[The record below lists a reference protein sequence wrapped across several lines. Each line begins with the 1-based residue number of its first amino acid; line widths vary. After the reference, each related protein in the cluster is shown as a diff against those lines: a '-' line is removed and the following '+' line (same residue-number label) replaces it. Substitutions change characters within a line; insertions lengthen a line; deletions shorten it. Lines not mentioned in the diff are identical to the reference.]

1 MDKCVK
7 RLGMGIT
14 SGKAAKAVENQR
26 ARKLYEEIFDEDSP
40 AFVDYYF
47 RVKAAENEIFVVE
60 NEKQEILATLHL
72 NPYEMMFCSEKV
84 KTNYIVAVATRA
96 DCRHQG
102 MMCLLLQA
110 SLQEMYRREETFT
123 WLMPAAEAIYRP
135 FGFRF
140 IYEKNKMTV
149 TADVLQRAET
159 DENWQ
164 IHSDQEVSG
173 DIFCEEA
180 KKEDLAELACFAEKQ
195 LSKLAEVYTVHDI
208 AYFEQRMQ
216 EVGCEGGSLILIR
229 KEKEICGYFLALKKD
244 REAWEIVVEDAV
256 QKKAFP
262 AVLHWFGTSEEKC
275 TFTAFPQI
283 WEQYAQSENVPAIMG
298 RIVHL
303 ERFVCCLKIKK
314 EQEWKIRLT
323 DSLIPENNGYFIIK
337 TGIEGGSLI
346 RVENLSEKDKAAYER
361 LVEISRETGN
371 GGIYAEELFRLPVF
385 LNEVV

>member
-72 NPYEMMFCSEKV
+72 NPYKMMFCGEKA

-102 MMCLLLQA
+102 MMRSLLQA

-216 EVGCEGGSLILIR
+216 EVECEGGSLILIR

-262 AVLHWFGTSEEKC
+262 AVLHWFGASEEKC

-346 RVENLSEKDKAAYER
+346 RVENLSEKEKKMFCSMDIGQ
-361 LVEISRETGN
+361 LT
-371 GGIYAEELFRLPVF
+371 EELFRLPVF

>member
-7 RLGMGIT
+7 RLGMEIT

-72 NPYEMMFCSEKV
+72 NPYKMMFCGEKA

-102 MMCLLLQA
+102 MMRSLLQA

-159 DENWQ
+159 DEDWQ
-164 IHSDQEVSG
+164 IHSNQEVSG

-216 EVGCEGGSLILIR
+216 EAECEGGRLVLIR
-229 KEKEICGYFLALKKD
+229 NENRICGYFLALREQ
-244 REAWEIVVEDAV
+244 REAWEIVVENAV
-256 QKKAFP
+256 QKQAFP
-262 AVLHWFGTSEEKC
+262 AVLRWLEAGREKC
-275 TFTAFPQI
+275 TLTAFPKI
-283 WEQYAQSENVPAIMG
+283 WEQYAKSENVPAIMG

-303 ERFVCCLKIKK
+303 ERFVRCLKTKK
-314 EQEWKIRLT
+314 EQEFKIRLT
-323 DSLIPENNGYFIIK
+323 DSLIPENNGYFLIK
-337 TGIEGGSLI
+337 TGAGGGT
-346 RVENLSEKDKAAYER
+346 VTKAGNLSEKKEKMFRSLDIGQ
-361 LVEISRETGN
+361 LT
-371 GGIYAEELFRLPVF
+371 EELFRLSVF

>member
-72 NPYEMMFCSEKV
+72 NPYKMMFCGEKV

-102 MMCLLLQA
+102 MMRSLLQA

-159 DENWQ
+159 DKNWQ

-262 AVLHWFGTSEEKC
+262 AVLHWFGASEEKC

-346 RVENLSEKDKAAYER
+346 RVENLSEKEKKMFCNMDIGQ
-361 LVEISRETGN
+361 LT
-371 GGIYAEELFRLPVF
+371 EELFRLPVF

>member
-72 NPYEMMFCSEKV
+72 NPYEMMFCGEKA

-102 MMCLLLQA
+102 MMRSLLQA

-149 TADVLQRAET
+149 TADVLRRAET
-159 DENWQ
+159 DEKWQ

-262 AVLHWFGTSEEKC
+262 AVLHWFGASEEKC

-323 DSLIPENNGYFIIK
+323 DSLVPENNGYFIIK

-346 RVENLSEKDKAAYER
+346 RVENLSEKEKKMFCSMDIGQ
-361 LVEISRETGN
+361 LT
-371 GGIYAEELFRLPVF
+371 EELFRLPVF

>member
-72 NPYEMMFCSEKV
+72 NPYKMMFCGEKA

-102 MMCLLLQA
+102 MMRSLLQA

-149 TADVLQRAET
+149 TADVLRRAET

-195 LSKLAEVYTVHDI
+195 LLKLAEVYTVHDI

-244 REAWEIVVEDAV
+244 REAWEIVMEDAV

-262 AVLHWFGTSEEKC
+262 AVLHWFGASEEKC

-346 RVENLSEKDKAAYER
+346 RVENLSEKEKKMFCSMDIGQ
-361 LVEISRETGN
+361 LT
-371 GGIYAEELFRLPVF
+371 EELFRLPVF

>member
-14 SGKAAKAVENQR
+14 SGKATKAVENQR

-72 NPYEMMFCSEKV
+72 NPYKMMFCGEKV

-102 MMCLLLQA
+102 MMRSLLQA

-149 TADVLQRAET
+149 TADVLRRAET

-216 EVGCEGGSLILIR
+216 EVGCEGGRLVLIR
-229 KEKEICGYFLALKKD
+229 NENRICGYFLALKKD

-262 AVLHWFGTSEEKC
+262 AVLHWFGASEEKC

-283 WEQYAQSENVPAIMG
+283 WEQYARSENVPAIMG
-298 RIVHL
+298 RLVHL

-346 RVENLSEKDKAAYER
+346 RVENLSEKEKKMFCSMDIGQ
-361 LVEISRETGN
+361 LT
-371 GGIYAEELFRLPVF
+371 EELFRLPVF

>member
-60 NEKQEILATLHL
+60 NEKQEILTTLHL
-72 NPYEMMFCSEKV
+72 NPYEMMFCGERV

-102 MMCLLLQA
+102 MMRSLLQT

-149 TADVLQRAET
+149 TADVMQRAET

-173 DIFCEEA
+173 EIFCEEA

-262 AVLHWFGTSEEKC
+262 AVLHWFGASEEKC

-346 RVENLSEKDKAAYER
+346 RVENLSEKEKKMFCSMDIGQ
-361 LVEISRETGN
+361 LT
-371 GGIYAEELFRLPVF
+371 EELFRLPVF

>member
-72 NPYEMMFCSEKV
+72 NPYKMMFCGEKA

-102 MMCLLLQA
+102 MMRSLLQA

-164 IHSDQEVSG
+164 IHLDQEVSG

-180 KKEDLAELACFAEKQ
+180 KKEDLAELACFAENQ

-262 AVLHWFGTSEEKC
+262 AVLHWFGASEEKC

-323 DSLIPENNGYFIIK
+323 DSLVPENNGYFIIK
-337 TGIEGGSLI
+337 KGIEGGNLI
-346 RVENLSEKDKAAYER
+346 RVENLSEKEKKMFCSMDIGQ
-361 LVEISRETGN
+361 LT
-371 GGIYAEELFRLPVF
+371 EELFRLPVF

>member
-26 ARKLYEEIFDEDSP
+26 ARKLYEEIFDEDSS

-72 NPYEMMFCSEKV
+72 NPYKMMFCGEKA

-102 MMCLLLQA
+102 MMRSLLQA

-216 EVGCEGGSLILIR
+216 EVECEGGSLILIR

-262 AVLHWFGTSEEKC
+262 AVLHWFGASEEKC

-346 RVENLSEKDKAAYER
+346 RVENLSEKEKKMFCSMDIGQ
-361 LVEISRETGN
+361 LT
-371 GGIYAEELFRLPVF
+371 EELFRLPVF

>member
-47 RVKAAENEIFVVE
+47 RVKAAENEIFVME

-72 NPYEMMFCSEKV
+72 NPYEMMFCGERV

-102 MMCLLLQA
+102 MMRSLLQA

-140 IYEKNKMTV
+140 IYKKNKMTV

-164 IHSDQEVSG
+164 IHSNQEVSG

-216 EVGCEGGSLILIR
+216 EAECEGGRLVLIR
-229 KEKEICGYFLALKKD
+229 NENRICGYFLVL
-244 REAWEIVVEDAV
+244 REQREVWEIVVEDAV

-262 AVLHWFGTSEEKC
+262 AVFHWFGASEEKC

-283 WEQYAQSENVPAIMG
+283 WEQYAQSENIPAIMG

-323 DSLIPENNGYFIIK
+323 DSLIPENNGYFTIR

-346 RVENLSEKDKAAYER
+346 RVENLSEKEKKMFCSMDIGQ
-361 LVEISRETGN
+361 LT
-371 GGIYAEELFRLPVF
+371 EELFRLPVF

>member
-40 AFVDYYF
+40 AFVDYYL

-72 NPYEMMFCSEKV
+72 NPYEMMFCGERV

-102 MMCLLLQA
+102 MMRSLLQA

-149 TADVLQRAET
+149 TADVLRRAET
-159 DENWQ
+159 DEKWQ

-216 EVGCEGGSLILIR
+216 EVECEGGSLILIR

-262 AVLHWFGTSEEKC
+262 AVLHWFGESKEKC

-346 RVENLSEKDKAAYER
+346 RVENLSEKEKKMFCSMDIGQ
-361 LVEISRETGN
+361 LT
-371 GGIYAEELFRLPVF
+371 EELFRLPVF

>member
-72 NPYEMMFCSEKV
+72 NPYEMMFCGEKV

-102 MMCLLLQA
+102 MMRSLLQA

-123 WLMPAAEAIYRP
+123 WLMPAAESIYRP

-140 IYEKNKMTV
+140 IYEKNQMTV

-216 EVGCEGGSLILIR
+216 EAECEGGRLVLIR
-229 KEKEICGYFLALKKD
+229 NENRICGYFLALREQ
-244 REAWEIVVEDAV
+244 REAWEIVVENAV
-256 QKKAFP
+256 QKQAFP
-262 AVLHWFGTSEEKC
+262 AVLRWLEAGREKC
-275 TFTAFPQI
+275 TLTAFPKI
-283 WEQYAQSENVPAIMG
+283 WEQYAKSENVPAIMG

-303 ERFVCCLKIKK
+303 ERFVRCLKTKK
-314 EQEWKIRLT
+314 EQEFKIRLT
-323 DSLIPENNGYFIIK
+323 DSLIPENNGYFLIK
-337 TGIEGGSLI
+337 TGAGGGT
-346 RVENLSEKDKAAYER
+346 VTKAGNLSEKKEKMFRSLDIGQ
-361 LVEISRETGN
+361 LT
-371 GGIYAEELFRLPVF
+371 EELFRLSVF

>member
-72 NPYEMMFCSEKV
+72 NPYKMMFCGEKA

-102 MMCLLLQA
+102 MMRSLLQA

-262 AVLHWFGTSEEKC
+262 AVLHWFGASEEKC

-337 TGIEGGSLI
+337 TGIEGGNLI
-346 RVENLSEKDKAAYER
+346 RVENLSEKEKKMFCSMDIGQ
-361 LVEISRETGN
+361 LT
-371 GGIYAEELFRLPVF
+371 EELFRLPVF

>member
-72 NPYEMMFCSEKV
+72 NPYKMMFCGEKA

-102 MMCLLLQA
+102 MMRSLLQA

-149 TADVLQRAET
+149 TADVLRRAET
-159 DENWQ
+159 DEKWQ

-262 AVLHWFGTSEEKC
+262 AVLHWFGASEEKC

-323 DSLIPENNGYFIIK
+323 DSLVPENNGYFIIK

-346 RVENLSEKDKAAYER
+346 RVENLSEKEKKMFCSMDIGQ
-361 LVEISRETGN
+361 LT
-371 GGIYAEELFRLPVF
+371 EELFRLPVF

>member
-72 NPYEMMFCSEKV
+72 NPYEMMFCGERV

-102 MMCLLLQA
+102 MMRSLLQA

-149 TADVLQRAET
+149 TADVLRRAET
-159 DENWQ
+159 DEKWQ

-208 AYFEQRMQ
+208 AYYEQRMQ
-216 EVGCEGGSLILIR
+216 EVECEGGSLILIR

-262 AVLHWFGTSEEKC
+262 AVLHWFGESKEKC

-346 RVENLSEKDKAAYER
+346 RVENLSEKEKKMFCSMDIGQ
-361 LVEISRETGN
+361 LT
-371 GGIYAEELFRLPVF
+371 EELFRLPVF

>member
-72 NPYEMMFCSEKV
+72 NPYEMMFCGEKV

-102 MMCLLLQA
+102 MMRSLLQA

-140 IYEKNKMTV
+140 IYEKNKMTM

-216 EVGCEGGSLILIR
+216 EVECEGGSLILIR

-262 AVLHWFGTSEEKC
+262 AVLHWFGASEEKC

-303 ERFVCCLKIKK
+303 ERFVCYLKIKK

-346 RVENLSEKDKAAYER
+346 RVENLSEKEKKMFCSMDIGQ
-361 LVEISRETGN
+361 LT
-371 GGIYAEELFRLPVF
+371 EELFRLPVF

>member
-72 NPYEMMFCSEKV
+72 NPYKMMFCGEKA

-102 MMCLLLQA
+102 MMRSLLQA

-140 IYEKNKMTV
+140 IYEKNKK
-149 TADVLQRAET
+149 
-159 DENWQ
+159 
-164 IHSDQEVSG
+164 H
-173 DIFCEEA
+173 
-180 KKEDLAELACFAEKQ
+180 K
-195 LSKLAEVYTVHDI
+195 
-208 AYFEQRMQ
+208 
-216 EVGCEGGSLILIR
+216 
-229 KEKEICGYFLALKKD
+229 
-244 REAWEIVVEDAV
+244 
-256 QKKAFP
+256 
-262 AVLHWFGTSEEKC
+262 
-275 TFTAFPQI
+275 
-283 WEQYAQSENVPAIMG
+283 
-298 RIVHL
+298 
-303 ERFVCCLKIKK
+303 
-314 EQEWKIRLT
+314 
-323 DSLIPENNGYFIIK
+323 NNNFY
-337 TGIEGGSLI
+337 
-346 RVENLSEKDKAAYER
+346 
-361 LVEISRETGN
+361 
-371 GGIYAEELFRLPVF
+371 
-385 LNEVV
+385 

>member
-72 NPYEMMFCSEKV
+72 NPYEMMFCGEKV

-102 MMCLLLQA
+102 MMRSLLQA

-216 EVGCEGGSLILIR
+216 EAECEGGRLVLIR
-229 KEKEICGYFLALKKD
+229 NENRICGYFLALREQ
-244 REAWEIVVEDAV
+244 REAWEIVVENAV
-256 QKKAFP
+256 QKQAFP
-262 AVLHWFGTSEEKC
+262 AVLRWLEAGREKC
-275 TFTAFPQI
+275 TLTAFPKI
-283 WEQYAQSENVPAIMG
+283 WEQYAKSENVPAIMG

-303 ERFVCCLKIKK
+303 ERFVRCLKTKK
-314 EQEWKIRLT
+314 EQEFKIRLT
-323 DSLIPENNGYFIIK
+323 DSLIPENNGYFLIK
-337 TGIEGGSLI
+337 TGAGGGT
-346 RVENLSEKDKAAYER
+346 VTKAGNLSEKKEKMFRSLDIGQ
-361 LVEISRETGN
+361 LT
-371 GGIYAEELFRLPVF
+371 EELFRLSVF

>member
-72 NPYEMMFCSEKV
+72 NPYEMMFCGEKV

-102 MMCLLLQA
+102 MMRSLLQA

-149 TADVLQRAET
+149 TADVLRRAET

-195 LSKLAEVYTVHDI
+195 LSKLAEVYTVHNI

-262 AVLHWFGTSEEKC
+262 AVLHWFGASEEKC

-314 EQEWKIRLT
+314 EQGWKIRLT

-346 RVENLSEKDKAAYER
+346 RVENLSEKEKKMFCSMDIGQ
-361 LVEISRETGN
+361 LT
-371 GGIYAEELFRLPVF
+371 EELFRLPVF

>member
-72 NPYEMMFCSEKV
+72 NPYKMMFCGEKA

-102 MMCLLLQA
+102 MMRSLLQA

-149 TADVLQRAET
+149 TADVLRRAET

-195 LSKLAEVYTVHDI
+195 LLKLAEVYTVHDI

-244 REAWEIVVEDAV
+244 REAWEIVMEDAV

-262 AVLHWFGTSEEKC
+262 AVLHWFGASVEKC

-323 DSLIPENNGYFIIK
+323 DSLIPENNGYFLIK
-337 TGIEGGSLI
+337 TGAGGGT
-346 RVENLSEKDKAAYER
+346 VTKAGNLSEKKEKMFRSLDIGQ
-361 LVEISRETGN
+361 LT
-371 GGIYAEELFRLPVF
+371 EELFRLSVF

>member
-14 SGKAAKAVENQR
+14 SGKATKAVENQR

-72 NPYEMMFCSEKV
+72 NPYEMMFCGEKV

-102 MMCLLLQA
+102 MMRSLLQA
-110 SLQEMYRREETFT
+110 SLQEMYRRKETFT

-149 TADVLQRAET
+149 TADVLRRAET
-159 DENWQ
+159 DEKWQ

-180 KKEDLAELACFAEKQ
+180 KKDDLAELACFAEKQ

-262 AVLHWFGTSEEKC
+262 AVLHWFGASEEKC

-346 RVENLSEKDKAAYER
+346 RVENLSEKEKKMFCSMDIGQ
-361 LVEISRETGN
+361 LT
-371 GGIYAEELFRLPVF
+371 EELFRLPVF

>member
-14 SGKAAKAVENQR
+14 SGKATKAVENQR

-72 NPYEMMFCSEKV
+72 NPYEMMFCGEKV

-102 MMCLLLQA
+102 MMRSLLQA
-110 SLQEMYRREETFT
+110 SLQEMYRRKETFT

-149 TADVLQRAET
+149 TADVLRRAET
-159 DENWQ
+159 DEKWQ

-262 AVLHWFGTSEEKC
+262 AVLHWFGASEEKC

-283 WEQYAQSENVPAIMG
+283 WEQYARSENVPAIMG

-323 DSLIPENNGYFIIK
+323 DSLVPENNGYFIIK

-346 RVENLSEKDKAAYER
+346 RVENLSEKEKKMFCSMDIGQ
-361 LVEISRETGN
+361 LT
-371 GGIYAEELFRLPVF
+371 EELFRLPVF

>member
-7 RLGMGIT
+7 RLGMEIT

-72 NPYEMMFCSEKV
+72 NPYKMMFCGEKA

-102 MMCLLLQA
+102 MMRSLLQA

-123 WLMPAAEAIYRP
+123 WLMPAAEAIYRL

-164 IHSDQEVSG
+164 IHSDQEVSR

-262 AVLHWFGTSEEKC
+262 AVFHWFGASEEKC

-303 ERFVCCLKIKK
+303 ERFVCYLKIKK

-346 RVENLSEKDKAAYER
+346 RVENLSEKEKKMFCSMDIGQ
-361 LVEISRETGN
+361 LT
-371 GGIYAEELFRLPVF
+371 EELFRLPVF

>member
-7 RLGMGIT
+7 RLGMWIT

-72 NPYEMMFCSEKV
+72 NPYKMMFCGEKA

-102 MMCLLLQA
+102 MMRSLLQA
-110 SLQEMYRREETFT
+110 SIQEMYRREETFT

-180 KKEDLAELACFAEKQ
+180 KKEDLAELAYFAEKQ

-208 AYFEQRMQ
+208 TYFEQRMQ

-262 AVLHWFGTSEEKC
+262 AVLHWFEASEEKC

-346 RVENLSEKDKAAYER
+346 RVENLSEKEKKMFCSMDIGQ
-361 LVEISRETGN
+361 LT
-371 GGIYAEELFRLPVF
+371 EELFRLPVF

>member
-60 NEKQEILATLHL
+60 NEKQEILATFHL
-72 NPYEMMFCSEKV
+72 NPYEMMFCGEKV
-84 KTNYIVAVATRA
+84 KINYIVAVATRA

-102 MMCLLLQA
+102 MMRSLLQA

-149 TADVLQRAET
+149 TADVLRRAET

-164 IHSDQEVSG
+164 IHSDQKVSG

-262 AVLHWFGTSEEKC
+262 AVLHWFGASEEKC

-346 RVENLSEKDKAAYER
+346 RVENLSEKEKKMFCSMDIGQ
-361 LVEISRETGN
+361 LT
-371 GGIYAEELFRLPVF
+371 EELFRLPVF

>member
-72 NPYEMMFCSEKV
+72 NPYEMMFCGEKA

-102 MMCLLLQA
+102 MMRSLLQA

-216 EVGCEGGSLILIR
+216 EAECEGGRLVLIR
-229 KEKEICGYFLALKKD
+229 NENRICGYFLALREQ
-244 REAWEIVVEDAV
+244 REAWEIVVENAV
-256 QKKAFP
+256 QKQAFP
-262 AVLHWFGTSEEKC
+262 AVLRWLEAGREKC
-275 TFTAFPQI
+275 TLTAFPKI
-283 WEQYAQSENVPAIMG
+283 WEQYAKSENVPAIMG

-303 ERFVCCLKIKK
+303 ERFVRCLKTKK
-314 EQEWKIRLT
+314 EQEFKIRLT
-323 DSLIPENNGYFIIK
+323 DSLIPENNGYFLIK
-337 TGIEGGSLI
+337 TGAGGGT
-346 RVENLSEKDKAAYER
+346 VTKAGNLSEKKEKMFRSLDIGQ
-361 LVEISRETGN
+361 LT
-371 GGIYAEELFRLPVF
+371 EELFRLSVF

>member
-72 NPYEMMFCSEKV
+72 NPYEMMFCGERV

-102 MMCLLLQA
+102 MMRSLLQA
-110 SLQEMYRREETFT
+110 SLQEMYRRKETFT

-149 TADVLQRAET
+149 TADVLRRAET
-159 DENWQ
+159 DEKWQ

-262 AVLHWFGTSEEKC
+262 AVLHWFGASEEKC

-323 DSLIPENNGYFIIK
+323 DSLVPENNGYFIIK

-346 RVENLSEKDKAAYER
+346 RVENLSEKEKKMFCSMDIGQ
-361 LVEISRETGN
+361 LT
-371 GGIYAEELFRLPVF
+371 EELFRLPVF

>member
-72 NPYEMMFCSEKV
+72 NPYEMMFCGEKV

-102 MMCLLLQA
+102 MMRSLLQA

-140 IYEKNKMTV
+140 IYEKNQMTV

-256 QKKAFP
+256 QKKVFP

-283 WEQYAQSENVPAIMG
+283 WEQYVQSENVPAIMG

-323 DSLIPENNGYFIIK
+323 DSLIPENNEYFIIK

-346 RVENLSEKDKAAYER
+346 RVENLSEKEKKMFCSMDIGQ
-361 LVEISRETGN
+361 LT
-371 GGIYAEELFRLPVF
+371 EELFRLPVF

>member
-72 NPYEMMFCSEKV
+72 NPYEMMFCGERV

-102 MMCLLLQA
+102 MMRSLLQA

-123 WLMPAAEAIYRP
+123 WLMPAAESIYRP

-140 IYEKNKMTV
+140 IYEKNQMTV

-216 EVGCEGGSLILIR
+216 EAECEGGRLVLIR
-229 KEKEICGYFLALKKD
+229 NENRICGYFLALREQ
-244 REAWEIVVEDAV
+244 REAWEIVVENAV
-256 QKKAFP
+256 QKQAFP
-262 AVLHWFGTSEEKC
+262 AVLRWLEAGREKC
-275 TFTAFPQI
+275 TLTAFPKI
-283 WEQYAQSENVPAIMG
+283 WEQYAKSENVPAIMG

-303 ERFVCCLKIKK
+303 ERFVRCLKTKK
-314 EQEWKIRLT
+314 EQEFKIRLT
-323 DSLIPENNGYFIIK
+323 DSLIPENNGYFLIK
-337 TGIEGGSLI
+337 TGAGGGT
-346 RVENLSEKDKAAYER
+346 VTKAGNLSEKKEKMFRSLDIGQ
-361 LVEISRETGN
+361 LT
-371 GGIYAEELFRLPVF
+371 EELFRLSVF

>member
-72 NPYEMMFCSEKV
+72 NPYEMMFCGEKV

-102 MMCLLLQA
+102 MMRSLLQA

-140 IYEKNKMTV
+140 IYEKNQMTV

-256 QKKAFP
+256 QKKVFP

-283 WEQYAQSENVPAIMG
+283 WEQYVQSENVPAIMG

-346 RVENLSEKDKAAYER
+346 RVENLSEKEKKMFCSMDIGQ
-361 LVEISRETGN
+361 LT
-371 GGIYAEELFRLPVF
+371 EELFPLPVF

>member
-72 NPYEMMFCSEKV
+72 NPYEMMFCGEKV

-102 MMCLLLQA
+102 MMRSLLQA
-110 SLQEMYRREETFT
+110 SLQEMYRRKETFT

-149 TADVLQRAET
+149 TADVLRRAET

-216 EVGCEGGSLILIR
+216 EVEYEGGSLILIR

-262 AVLHWFGTSEEKC
+262 AVLHWFGASEEKC

-346 RVENLSEKDKAAYER
+346 IVENLSEKEKKMFCSMDIGQ
-361 LVEISRETGN
+361 LT
-371 GGIYAEELFRLPVF
+371 EELFRLPVF

>member
-14 SGKAAKAVENQR
+14 SGKATKAVENQR

-72 NPYEMMFCSEKV
+72 NPYEMMFCGERV

-102 MMCLLLQA
+102 MMRSLLQA

-140 IYEKNKMTV
+140 IYEKNKMTM

-262 AVLHWFGTSEEKC
+262 AVLHWFEASEEKC

-298 RIVHL
+298 RLVHL

-337 TGIEGGSLI
+337 TGIERGSLI
-346 RVENLSEKDKAAYER
+346 RVENLSEKEKKMFCSMDIGQ
-361 LVEISRETGN
+361 LT
-371 GGIYAEELFRLPVF
+371 EELFRLPVF

>member
-7 RLGMGIT
+7 RLDMGIT

-26 ARKLYEEIFDEDSP
+26 ARKLYKEIFDEDSP

-72 NPYEMMFCSEKV
+72 NPYEMMFCGEKV

-102 MMCLLLQA
+102 MMRSLLQA

-149 TADVLQRAET
+149 TADVLRRAET

-216 EVGCEGGSLILIR
+216 EVECEGGSLILIR

-346 RVENLSEKDKAAYER
+346 RVENLSEKEKKIFCSMDIGQ
-361 LVEISRETGN
+361 LT
-371 GGIYAEELFRLPVF
+371 EELFRLPVF

>member
-72 NPYEMMFCSEKV
+72 NPYEMMFCGEKV

-102 MMCLLLQA
+102 MMRSLLQA

-216 EVGCEGGSLILIR
+216 EVECEGGSLILIR

-262 AVLHWFGTSEEKC
+262 AVLHWFGASEEKC

-323 DSLIPENNGYFIIK
+323 DSLILENNGYFIIK

-346 RVENLSEKDKAAYER
+346 RVENLSEKEKKMFCSMDIGQ
-361 LVEISRETGN
+361 LT
-371 GGIYAEELFRLPVF
+371 EELFRLPVF

>member
-72 NPYEMMFCSEKV
+72 NPYEMMFCGEKV

-102 MMCLLLQA
+102 MMRSLLQA

-159 DENWQ
+159 DEDWQ

-216 EVGCEGGSLILIR
+216 EAECEGGRLVLIR
-229 KEKEICGYFLALKKD
+229 NENWICGYFLALREQ
-244 REAWEIVVEDAV
+244 REAWEIVVENTV
-256 QKKAFP
+256 QKQAFP
-262 AVLHWFGTSEEKC
+262 AVLRWLEAGGEKC
-275 TFTAFPQI
+275 TLTAFPKI
-283 WEQYAQSENVPAIMG
+283 WEQYAKSENVPAIMG

-303 ERFVCCLKIKK
+303 EHFVRCLKTKK
-314 EQEWKIRLT
+314 EQEFKIRLT
-323 DSLIPENNGYFIIK
+323 DSLIPENNGYFLIK
-337 TGIEGGSLI
+337 TGAGGGT
-346 RVENLSEKDKAAYER
+346 VTKAENLSEKKEKMFRSLDIGQ
-361 LVEISRETGN
+361 LT
-371 GGIYAEELFRLPVF
+371 EELFRLSVF

>member
-72 NPYEMMFCSEKV
+72 NPYKMMFCGEKA

-102 MMCLLLQA
+102 MMRSLLQA

-262 AVLHWFGTSEEKC
+262 AVLHWFGASEEKC

-323 DSLIPENNGYFIIK
+323 DSLVPENNGYFIIK
-337 TGIEGGSLI
+337 TGIEGGNLI
-346 RVENLSEKDKAAYER
+346 RVENLSEKEKKMFYSMDIGQ
-361 LVEISRETGN
+361 LT
-371 GGIYAEELFRLPVF
+371 EELFRLPVF

>member
-72 NPYEMMFCSEKV
+72 NPYKMMFCGEKA

-102 MMCLLLQA
+102 MMRSLLQA

-262 AVLHWFGTSEEKC
+262 AVLHWFGASEEKC

-283 WEQYAQSENVPAIMG
+283 WEQYARSENVPAIMG

-346 RVENLSEKDKAAYER
+346 RVENLSEKEKKMFCSMDIGQ
-361 LVEISRETGN
+361 LT
-371 GGIYAEELFRLPVF
+371 EELFRLPVF

>member
-14 SGKAAKAVENQR
+14 SGKAAKAVKNQR

-72 NPYEMMFCSEKV
+72 NPYEMMFCGEKV

-102 MMCLLLQA
+102 MMRSLLQA

-159 DENWQ
+159 DKNWQ

-262 AVLHWFGTSEEKC
+262 AVLHWFGASEGKC

-298 RIVHL
+298 RLVHL

-346 RVENLSEKDKAAYER
+346 RVENLSEKEKKMFCSMDIGQ
-361 LVEISRETGN
+361 LT
-371 GGIYAEELFRLPVF
+371 EELFRLPVF

>member
-60 NEKQEILATLHL
+60 NEKEEILATLHL
-72 NPYEMMFCSEKV
+72 NPYEMMFCGERV

-102 MMCLLLQA
+102 MMRSLLQA

-149 TADVLQRAET
+149 TADVLRRAET
-159 DENWQ
+159 DEKWQ

-216 EVGCEGGSLILIR
+216 EVECEGGSLILIR

-262 AVLHWFGTSEEKC
+262 AVLHWFGESKEKC

-346 RVENLSEKDKAAYER
+346 RVENLSEKEKKMFCSMDIGQ
-361 LVEISRETGN
+361 LT
-371 GGIYAEELFRLPVF
+371 EELFRLPVF

>member
-72 NPYEMMFCSEKV
+72 NPYKMMFCDERV

-102 MMCLLLQA
+102 MMRSLLQA

-149 TADVLQRAET
+149 IADVLQRAET

-216 EVGCEGGSLILIR
+216 EAECEGGRLVLIR
-229 KEKEICGYFLALKKD
+229 NENRICGYFLALREQ
-244 REAWEIVVEDAV
+244 REAWEIVVENAV
-256 QKKAFP
+256 QKQAFP
-262 AVLHWFGTSEEKC
+262 AVLRWLEAGREKC
-275 TFTAFPQI
+275 TLTAFPKI
-283 WEQYAQSENVPAIMG
+283 WEQYAKSENVPAIMG

-303 ERFVCCLKIKK
+303 ERFVRCLKTKK
-314 EQEWKIRLT
+314 EQEFKIRLT
-323 DSLIPENNGYFIIK
+323 DSLIPENNGYFLIK
-337 TGIEGGSLI
+337 TGAGGGT
-346 RVENLSEKDKAAYER
+346 VTKAGNLSEKKEKMFRSLDIGQ
-361 LVEISRETGN
+361 LT
-371 GGIYAEELFRLPVF
+371 EELFRLSVF